1 MLLVLEMIQLCLRFC
16 DSTYISVVFCV
27 IFKKFVVG
35 LSDLDPGNAEIG
47 FRESV
52 NSLKTDPIIF
62 IFISS
67 ASRMPSTD
75 RYLKSFIQ

>member
-27 IFKKFVVG
+27 IFKKFGVG

-52 NSLKTDPIIF
+52 NSLKTYDSILL
-62 IFISS
+62 
-67 ASRMPSTD
+67 
-75 RYLKSFIQ
+75 YKSILF